1 MCRMEKLYKRMKELE
16 IPAFFSAETSNIR
29 YLSGFT
35 GEEAYF
41 LMAGNKPYMI
51 ADNRLVDAIAEEC
64 PGMQIARWR
73 NPYPPLTKVIE
84 ELLARENI
92 TTLGVETHRISY
104 KLFKMLENGLP
115 SVEIKPISSVVE
127 PLRFIK
133 EPGEIENIR
142 RAASFA
148 DKAFQEVLNF
158 IRPGVT
164 EREIA
169 CELEYALAKA
179 GSQGTGF
186 PTIIASGHHA
196 AMPHAT
202 PSERKIQKGDCIV
215 MDFGG
220 RHNLY
225 PSDMTRTVV
234 VGKASEEQKKLYE
247 TVRRAQ
253 LAGLKTVRAGAPAR
267 AAHLEATRVIIEG
280 GYKESCF
287 THGVGH
293 GVGLE
298 IHEAPSMNA
307 ASEAI
312 LKKNNVVTVEPG
324 IYVPGQGGVRIEDTL
339 AVTEG
344 EPEILTLSSK
354 ELIEL

>member
-41 LMAGNKPYMI
+41 LMAGNKPYLI

-202 PSERKIQKGDCIV
+202 PSERKIQKGDFIV

-339 AVTEG
+339 A
-344 EPEILTLSSK
+344 
-354 ELIEL
+354 